1 MFRTHFREN
10 GGRALVSDGRQRFE
24 VDPEVEA
31 RQRKAAVRTSFF
43 LLLLVFVIAAA
54 AFWYLW
60 NWRAQQLGADR
71 PSFSLFGLSPSGSDA
86 SGDGAPGSGPDA
98 VSAGGSVNVLLLG
111 EDEEAVAAAFVAAFH
126 PDAGTIA
133 AVALPVDTVLPWD
146 EGARLRDAYLNG
158 GPGGAESLRMAVER
172 LIGAPVHHIVRVE
185 FSGFVELVD
194 LLQGVPVLVDTDIV
208 YRDADGRV
216 VFELTP
222 GLHRLSGEEALL
234 FVRYKGDH
242 LDGETRRVE
251 RQLRFVEAVAREV
264 RARFEWGTVQDMLRI
279 VLGSVETDLDLVTL
293 TRLARLAMEA
303 GDDAYAVHVLPG
315 AAGDDGWRVDPGRVT
330 ALSEQLFRGPGRA
343 AAGEGPL
350 FGR

>member
-1 MFRTHFREN
+1 
-10 GGRALVSDGRQRFE
+10 VSDGRQRFE

-133 AVALPVDTVLPWD
+133 AVALPVDTVLPL
-146 EGARLRDAYLNG
+146 GRRRPPAGRLPERR
-158 GPGGAESLRMAVER
+158 PGR
-172 LIGAPVHHIVRVE
+172 
-185 FSGFVELVD
+185 
-194 LLQGVPVLVDTDIV
+194 
-208 YRDADGRV
+208 
-216 VFELTP
+216 
-222 GLHRLSGEEALL
+222 
-234 FVRYKGDH
+234 
-242 LDGETRRVE
+242 RRVS
-251 RQLRFVEAVAREV
+251 A
-264 RARFEWGTVQDMLRI
+264 
-279 VLGSVETDLDLVTL
+279 
-293 TRLARLAMEA
+293 
-303 GDDAYAVHVLPG
+303 H
-315 AAGDDGWRVDPGRVT
+315 GR
-330 ALSEQLFRGPGRA
+330 
-343 AAGEGPL
+343 
-350 FGR
+350 

>member
-1 MFRTHFREN
+1 LRGRVSGGRGGRAGGQDDAGRGGKGRQERHHGRRRRVQQPSAGTHVRGGPGGRRRDARVLARAGAVHRQRGHDRRRRLLPPAGRRAGAPFPQRRTGFEAKGRRRVFGAGERSRRRELMFRTHFREN

-126 PDAGTIA
+126 P
-133 AVALPVDTVLPWD
+133 
-146 EGARLRDAYLNG
+146 
-158 GPGGAESLRMAVER
+158 
-172 LIGAPVHHIVRVE
+172 
-185 FSGFVELVD
+185 
-194 LLQGVPVLVDTDIV
+194 
-208 YRDADGRV
+208 
-216 VFELTP
+216 
-222 GLHRLSGEEALL
+222 
-234 FVRYKGDH
+234 
-242 LDGETRRVE
+242 
-251 RQLRFVEAVAREV
+251 
-264 RARFEWGTVQDMLRI
+264 
-279 VLGSVETDLDLVTL
+279 
-293 TRLARLAMEA
+293 
-303 GDDAYAVHVLPG
+303 
-315 AAGDDGWRVDPGRVT
+315 
-330 ALSEQLFRGPGRA
+330 
-343 AAGEGPL
+343 
-350 FGR
+350 